1 MTAELDS
8 DLEPV
13 TQVKAVCGHAS
24 DQKEGRDRHRA
35 ISSKRVNIY
44 FKKKNKG
51 KQSEKTCPENQDIRI
66 KVSTHNNSV
75 A

>member
-13 TQVKAVCGHAS
+13 TQVKAVRGHAS
-24 DQKEGRDRHRA
+24 DQREGRDWHRA

-44 FKKKNKG
+44 FKKKKS
-51 KQSEKTCPENQDIRI
+51 KQNEKTCPENQDIRI

>member
-13 TQVKAVCGHAS
+13 TQVKAVRGHAS
-24 DQKEGRDRHRA
+24 DQREGRDRHRA

-44 FKKKNKG
+44 FKKKKANKMR
-51 KQSEKTCPENQDIRI
+51 KHVQKIKTSE
-66 KVSTHNNSV
+66 
-75 A
+75 

>member
-8 DLEPV
+8 NLELA
-13 TQVKAVCGHAS
+13 TQVKAS
-24 DQKEGRDRHRA
+24 DQREGRDGPRA
-35 ISSKRVNIY
+35 LPSQRVNIY
-44 FKKKNKG
+44 LKKKKS
-51 KQSEKTCPENQDIRI
+51 KQNEKTSPENQDIRI